1 MAYSLKYKFRKFI
14 KCDCLCCVKI
24 PAAIIDGKYRLR
36 LEGYDNEHPQKAI
49 LIKESPLEF
58 YPDFLSIVIQSNRK
72 VFRNGMSG
80 NLTHIIRNL
89 FLNSFLLNLILV
101 RFRIILTQMDLKP
114 YTDPVTIY
122 IMVLQRELT

>member
-49 LIKESPLEF
+49 LIKESSLEF

-80 NLTHIIRNL
+80 NLTHYSKFIFKFIPIE
-89 FLNSFLLNLILV
+89 FDFSTIPYNSDSDGSQTLYRSSHHIHYG
-101 RFRIILTQMDLKP
+101 IKA
-114 YTDPVTIY
+114 
-122 IMVLQRELT
+122 